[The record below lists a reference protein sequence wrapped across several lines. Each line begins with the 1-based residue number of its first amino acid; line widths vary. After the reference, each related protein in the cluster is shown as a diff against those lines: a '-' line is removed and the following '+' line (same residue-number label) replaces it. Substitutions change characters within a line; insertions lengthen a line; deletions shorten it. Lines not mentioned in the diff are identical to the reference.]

1 MKKVFFTISLALV
14 SMSSSLFAQSNTEEI
29 DMVQSIFGMEKKAL
43 VAEVIQPEAGK
54 SDAFWVLYDQYETK
68 RKDLGKRRIA
78 LLNSYADSYD
88 TLDEVSTD
96 KILKEMMSLQV
107 ATDKLIGSYAK
118 KIRKSVDVKT
128 AAQFYQIEGYLLSKI
143 RTVILENIPVI
154 GEMDND

>member
-1 MKKVFFTISLALV
+1 MKKLIFTLSLVLV

-43 VAEVIQPEAGK
+43 VAEVIQPETAK
-54 SDAFWVLYDQYETK
+54 SDAFWALYDEYEVK
-68 RKDLGKRRIA
+68 RKDLGKRRIV

-88 TLDEVSTD
+88 TLDEATID

-107 ATDKLIGSYAK
+107 TTDKLIGNYAK
-118 KIRKSVDVKT
+118 KIKKSVDVKT

-143 RTVILENIPVI
+143 RTTILENIPVI
-154 GEMDND
+154 GELDK